1 MIAGAGAVDTE
12 LLTDE
17 VVAASLQPNQPGVL
31 QVLVL
36 DVAEEVVVSEVKVEV
51 EVGTDEP
58 VVSVGAGSGVGLVIV
73 VVIVVVSRSLQ
84 PNQPGVRQVVV
95 VTVLVMVVV

>member
-1 MIAGAGAVDTE
+1 VVAGAVETA
-12 LLTDE
+12 LFTDE
-17 VVAASLQPNQPGVL
+17 VVASLQPNQPGVL

-36 DVAEEVVVSEVKVEV
+36 DVAEEVGISEVKVEV

-73 VVIVVVSRSLQ
+73 VV
-84 PNQPGVRQVVV
+84 
-95 VTVLVMVVV
+95 